1 MNGLLTYLLSEFEWW
16 RIHFPTPVALALVAA
31 LGYYVGIRG
40 RRSQI
45 ADEQAA
51 RRELKRA
58 ETVARDLERIAEA
71 LRRGLASHHA
81 SVLKFKERVGS
92 MNSNDQN
99 TGWEHL
105 CREAEEMLKP
115 TMKLATQLATA
126 YDEIRQQSN
135 NLMTFTDVR
144 TDPLTGVCNRRAL
157 DDQLSNY
164 FAMLN
169 RYESTF
175 SLAIIDID
183 NFKLVNDEQGH
194 LYGDG
199 VLRSVAK
206 LLDECARD
214 TDLVARFGG
223 EEFVILMPETGLEDA
238 VLFAERLRKE
248 LNKSLPVTVSTG
260 VSMAVDGDNPQT
272 LLARADAALYG
283 AKAGGRNK
291 VYCHTGLEIMSSE
304 QLEEKLEH
312 PIGTRPAPV
321 QAAVPPASLA
331 AAPMTN

>member
-1 MNGLLTYLLSEFEWW
+1 VNGLVSYLLSEFEWW
-16 RIHFPTPVALALVAA
+16 RIHFPTPVALGLVAL
-31 LGYYVGIRG
+31 LGYYVGVRG
-40 RRSQI
+40 RRSRM

-81 SVLKFKERVGS
+81 SVLKFKERVS
-92 MNSNDQN
+92 TLSTNDQN
-99 TGWEHL
+99 IGWENL
-105 CREAEEMLKP
+105 CREAEDMLKP

-157 DDQLSNY
+157 DDQLTNF
-164 FAMLN
+164 FAMLH
-169 RYESTF
+169 RYDSTF
-175 SLAIIDID
+175 SLAIVDID
-183 NFKLVNDEQGH
+183 NFKQINDEQGH

-206 LLDECARD
+206 VLADCARD

-223 EEFVILMPETGLEDA
+223 EEFVILMPETGLEDG
-238 VLFAERLRKE
+238 VKFAERLRKE
-248 LNKSLPVTVSTG
+248 LAKNLPLTASTG
-260 VSMAVDGDNPQT
+260 VAMAVDGDNPQT
-272 LLARADAALYG
+272 LLARADAALYS

-291 VYCHTGLEIMSSE
+291 VYCHTGLEILSFE
-304 QLEEKLEH
+304 QLEDQLSSGET
-312 PIGTRPAPV
+312 TRAPRPLPELPAVTMTPTPV
-321 QAAVPPASLA
+321 
-331 AAPMTN
+331 TN